1 MKSKSN
7 GNTIYVCIYIIL
19 YISIFLYYR
28 STKTQSYGVQL
39 LEQKLTFKDQIFK
52 ILFSYFLFKGTI
64 ISHSLHVVQKKKQT
78 KQKQRY

>member
-1 MKSKSN
+1 M
-7 GNTIYVCIYIIL
+7 
-19 YISIFLYYR
+19 YYR

-64 ISHSLHVVQKKKQT
+64 IFHSLHVVQKKQT